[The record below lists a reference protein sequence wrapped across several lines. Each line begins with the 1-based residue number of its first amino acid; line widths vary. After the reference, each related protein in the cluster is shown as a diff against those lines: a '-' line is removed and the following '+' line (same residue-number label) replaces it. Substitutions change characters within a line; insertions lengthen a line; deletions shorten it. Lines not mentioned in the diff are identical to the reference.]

1 MARVPLSYTVSQI
14 ALQAMHRS
22 RGRTFHQVV
31 SRTNTSIISIISMP
45 SHDIIY
51 EGLEEDLLDWE
62 THTLDL
68 LVMYSLVG
76 RLSLRDCLAM
86 IYQVYLSS

>member
-1 MARVPLSYTVSQI
+1 
-14 ALQAMHRS
+14 
-22 RGRTFHQVV
+22 
-31 SRTNTSIISIISMP
+31 MP

-51 EGLEEDLLDWE
+51 EGLEVDLLDWE

-68 LVMYSLVG
+68 LVMHSLVG